1 MMRLASDENFNG
13 EIIRGL
19 LRRKPDLDIVRVQD
33 AGLLGSDDPTVLAW
47 AAEEGRIL
55 LTHDRATIP
64 DHAYERIRAGRD
76 MPGVFVIA
84 NRFPVGRAIEEIILV
99 VLCSDAEEWEGVVC
113 HLPL

>member
-19 LRRKPDLDIVRVQD
+19 LRRQPDLDIVRVQD

-64 DHAYERIRAGRD
+64 DHAYERSSAGQD

-99 VLCSDAEEWEGVVC
+99 LLCSDAEEWEGVVC